1 MPLALEKNNF
11 TEADYYALP
20 EDVRVELI
28 DGVFYDMSSP
38 SQLHQEISREIE
50 FDILSYIKKEKG
62 NCKIFHAP
70 FDVKPNIKK
79 DDIVKPDIF
88 VVCDKNKLD
97 GKRCNGAPD
106 WIIEIVSP
114 SNATLDYVKK
124 LSLYENA
131 GVREYWIVNPDDKN
145 VVVYDLD
152 KASRNASTFTFDDQV
167 KAGIYEDL
175 IIDFKDI
182 MSRIKYDLLNEI

>member
-1 MPLALEKNNF
+1 MPLPIGKKIYH
-11 TEADYYALP
+11 TEEEYYALP

-28 DGVFYDMSSP
+28 DGVFYDMASP
-38 SQLHQEISREIE
+38 SQLHQELSGEIYS
-50 FDILSYIKKEKG
+50 DIKEYIRKNKG
-62 NCKIFHAP
+62 ECKVFYAP
-70 FDVKPNIKK
+70 FDVKPNVKK
-79 DDIVKPDIF
+79 SDIVQPDIF

-97 GKRCNGAPD
+97 GKMCNGAPD
-106 WIIEIVSP
+106 WVIEIVSP

-131 GVREYWIVNPDDKN
+131 GVREYWIVNPDDKK

-152 KASRNASTFTFDDQV
+152 KGAHSVETFTFDDQV

-175 IIDFKDI
+175 TIDFKDI
-182 MSRIKYDLLNEI
+182 MSRL